1 MDILKVLKSK
11 RLIDRTFEISVL
23 LKAFFGFF
31 EILGGI
37 FFAIS
42 DRLILNNFLISMAQK
57 EISEDPNDIIANFVI
72 KSANNLANGTQVFA
86 VVYLIFHG
94 VVNIFL
100 AAALLKNKIWAY
112 PWAMFLFSMFVIY
125 QVYRYFHTY
134 SFELL
139 FLMLFDVFIIF
150 IIWLEYK
157 RKKQI

>member
-1 MDILKVLKSK
+1 MNIFKIAKIRK
-11 RLIDRTFEISVL
+11 AIDRTFEISVL

-37 FFAIS
+37 LFAVS
-42 DRLILNNFLISMAQK
+42 DRFIMNNFIISIAQQ
-57 EISEDPNDIIANFVI
+57 EIAQDPNDLIANFLI

-100 AAALLKNKIWAY
+100 AISLLKNKIWAY
-112 PWAMFLFSMFVIY
+112 PWAMALFSFFVIY

-139 FLMLFDVFIIF
+139 FLMLFDVFIVF

-157 RKKQI
+157 RKK